1 VISALQLTLIV
12 ASHVLDLH
20 FKLLV
25 LQLHRLRGI
34 VVTWLLILL
43 LVFHGLFQVLES
55 LFQQLVRCD
64 HLRVLLLQRLDLF
77 LQVRNLATLPRVS

>member
-1 VISALQLTLIV
+1 MISALQLTLIV